1 MRIELHI
8 ERLVLDGVGA
18 DPGAFRAA
26 LHAELTRLAAAAPAG
41 AWGESR
47 GVRGLAAPDAAPDA
61 RGGHRP
67 AALGAAVARSVHRAV
82 VRPDR
87 EAAR

>member
-18 DPGAFRAA
+18 DPGELRKA
-26 LHAELTRLAAAAPAG
+26 LHAELTTLLAAAPAG

-47 GVRGLAAPDAAPDA
+47 RVPGLAAPEV
-61 RGGHRP
+61 RGGPRP
-67 AALGAAVARSVHRAV
+67 AALGAAVARSVHGALA
-82 VRPDR
+82 RPHR
-87 EAAR
+87 EVGG

>member
-18 DPGAFRAA
+18 DPGELGTA
-26 LHAELTRLAAAAPAG
+26 LHAELTRLLAAAPAG

-47 GVRGLAAPDAAPDA
+47 SVPGLAAPQA

-67 AALGAAVARSVHRAV
+67 AALGAAVARSVHSAL
-82 VRPDR
+82 VRPHL
-87 EAAR
+87 EVGG